1 MKRLHLFLIKSF
13 IGPFILIFFI
23 VLFLLLMQFLW
34 RYIDDLVGKGLEIPV
49 IAELLLY
56 TSANLVPLALPLSI
70 LMAALMTF
78 GNLGEYYE
86 LTAIKAS
93 GISLQRFLM
102 PLIFLVIFISYGAFL
117 FSNHVL
123 PYTNL
128 QMRSLLHDI
137 QKQKP
142 EFQIKPGEFYNDI
155 EGYSIYIQKRDYQ
168 SNALYGIKIYDHTR
182 RDGNTT
188 VIMADSGNMKLTV
201 DDRYLIVSLYNGKS
215 YNELEE
221 DKKGRRNRTYPHRM
235 DIFKERRIIM
245 ELTDFGLQRTDQDL
259 FKKHYQ
265 MMNLKQL
272 RFSIDSL
279 KKMIEDRNNQ
289 LYSSLIH
296 QYIYPKRGS
305 RDNMESPLID
315 TDSIIEAQ
323 AYTIQRKIITE
334 ALIKARASER
344 LMHTLVQNV
353 EYKTKDMRKHEIEWH
368 RKFTISFA
376 CLIFLFIGA
385 PLGAIIRKGGLGMP
399 VVISTLFFIFYYIIS
414 MSGEKFVRESMLTS
428 FQGMWVSSLMLFFF
442 GVFLTYK
449 ATTDSSIMNM
459 ETYGIMLK
467 KLIGIRSKTM
477 VERKGYIQKILIHDS
492 LDFEKTQQL
501 LNNIHKESASVLEL
515 LSRKKSFYAQIQRLL
530 RSKMPPE
537 IADFYTHYHSLF
549 DYLVTTKLYSVKYF
563 RSKIELLPAI
573 YPKTVYYNNTET
585 IINTISLFLF
595 PIGILKF
602 IIHIVYFNIFL
613 KRISSI
619 NALTNSMLN
628 ALKKKSFIDEIK
640 ETI

>member
-128 QMRSLLHDI
+128 QMRSLLHE
-137 QKQKP
+137 KKKKKP